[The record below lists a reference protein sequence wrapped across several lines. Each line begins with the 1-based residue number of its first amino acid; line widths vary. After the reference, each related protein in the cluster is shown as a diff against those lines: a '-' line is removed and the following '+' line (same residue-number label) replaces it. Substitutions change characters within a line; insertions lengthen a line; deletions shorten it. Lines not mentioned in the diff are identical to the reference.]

1 MLSSSIMSSEKTK
14 ATKRKR
20 GDSSADTEHLLEL
33 QPGNE
38 LQVLKR
44 GILCMSELEVACRSM
59 EKELHAEW
67 SYSAPPL
74 FLLSSNDGCIESDAR
89 SIVDQK
95 CRELE
100 ARRSFLEN
108 ALHVFRDDSYTRIP
122 LTYWT
127 NQGFDQDY
135 VTPMEHHLIGQLRE
149 LTHELLT
156 NAGKRKRIRLN
167 PYESSEESDYEGE
180 DDEDGPVMQH
190 DDILLP
196 LWEKFA
202 NALRV
207 QHFHSNEIFSI
218 RNVQLHPTVLN
229 MLGPALR
236 MKIDDNFDLARNEFP
251 DMGAGVDFVHTV
263 SESNSRVKSVH
274 CLDSEL
280 GDDSLKL
287 AHLVLARVN
296 LCSNILRENRR
307 LSSSIRMSQ
316 PLSLMYEILRGWRM
330 PELYEQNASRQDS
343 C

>member
-135 VTPMEHHLIGQLRE
+135 VTSMEHHLIGQLRE

-207 QHFHSNEIFSI
+207 QHFHSIETFSI

-263 SESNSRVKSVH
+263 SESNSRVKVLTWKGNPIESMDH
-274 CLDSEL
+274 ADRLYKAINSF
-280 GDDSLKL
+280 GSL
-287 AHLVLARVN
+287 
-296 LCSNILRENRR
+296 
-307 LSSSIRMSQ
+307 
-316 PLSLMYEILRGWRM
+316 
-330 PELYEQNASRQDS
+330 
-343 C
+343 